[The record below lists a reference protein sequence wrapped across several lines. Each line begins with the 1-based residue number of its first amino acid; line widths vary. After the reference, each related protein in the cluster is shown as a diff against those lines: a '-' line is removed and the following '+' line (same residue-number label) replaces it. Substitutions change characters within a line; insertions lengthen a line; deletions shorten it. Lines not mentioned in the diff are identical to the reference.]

1 MWYTP
6 FVMGV
11 TTLLIKIKNPANS
24 HKAFQHTF
32 LVDSGAIYSVVPAK
46 ILGKIGI
53 KKTFKQKFQLANGE
67 IVEWDGGNALFEYK
81 GEERAAPVIFGEKED
96 IYLLGVTTLEAF
108 GFILDPIT
116 RELKQIPMLLM

>member
-1 MWYTP
+1 
-6 FVMGV
+6 MGV
-11 TTLLIKIKNPANS
+11 TTLIVKIKNPANS
-24 HKAFQHTF
+24 HKTVQHKF

-46 ILGKIGI
+46 ILEKLGV

-67 IVEWDGGNALFEYK
+67 IVEWDGGNVLFEYK

-96 IYLLGVTTLEAF
+96 IFLLGVTTLEAF

-116 RELKQIPMLLM
+116 RELKSIPMLLM